1 MTKVCSEEGCDKAMK
16 GRGLCHTHY
25 MRGYRSEAFPE
36 GPLQCAECG
45 ETKLYG
51 KGLCKKH
58 YMREYRK
65 AKAAGTFV
73 PLRQGPIII
82 TNADNFWDFVVEEL
96 GIAGKNARDKQIVP
110 ARKQHRRV

>member
-1 MTKVCSEEGCDKAMK
+1 MTKICSQDGCEKKME

-25 MRGYRSEAFPE
+25 MQVYRKQGFPE

-82 TNADNFWDFVVEEL
+82 TNAENFWEFVVEDL
-96 GIAGKNARDKQIVP
+96 GIAGKNGRRKPIVS
-110 ARKQHRRV
+110 ARK